1 MYGEWIDHLEPEGT
15 DVHYLKQGYITASPI
30 QVAQLT
36 DFLILEEHKEHF
48 EQSFDKHFP

>member
-1 MYGEWIDHLEPEGT
+1 MYGEWTDHLEPEGT

-36 DFLILEEHKEHF
+36 DFTMLENHKDGF
-48 EQSFDKHFP
+48 EQSFEDHFL